1 MSATYRAKRAIRL
14 ALAAPGVRDALRWFL
29 QHPRVPPHWQAL
41 VHRKVAKRARFGSDA
56 TFEYTTDD
64 GVSLSLLHEGTANY
78 LYWLGN
84 YEIESTTLFRALA
97 RDATT
102 ILDIGAADGLY
113 SLLAAAANPRAR
125 ILAFEPATTA
135 IETSSRNFAH
145 NPELGRR
152 IDLRSIALGD
162 SDRQATLYV
171 AGESGG
177 TSSLDSAFRSQRS
190 EQTVSVRTGDALLA
204 ELGVARIDL
213 IKIDTE
219 STEPAV
225 LRGLEN
231 SLRRDHPDI
240 LCEVLHGRTEAALD
254 AIVRELGYR
263 AYHVTREGLVEK
275 DRIVGDP
282 TYREA
287 NYLFTRR
294 DPSSLARLA
303 YTSSKARIVFT

>member
-1 MSATYRAKRAIRL
+1 MSATYRAKRAIRS
-14 ALAAPGVRDALRWFL
+14 ALAAPGVRDAIRWFL
-29 QHPRVPPHWQAL
+29 QHPRVPSRWQGL
-41 VHRKVAKRARFGSDA
+41 VHRKFAKRARFGNDA
-56 TFEYTTDD
+56 TFEYVTDD
-64 GVSLSLLHEGTANY
+64 GVTLSLLHVGTANY

-84 YEIESTTLFRALA
+84 YEIESTSLFCALA

-102 ILDIGAADGLY
+102 ILDVGAADGLY
-113 SLLAAAANPRAR
+113 SLLAAATNPRAR
-125 ILAFEPATTA
+125 ILAFEPAATA

-162 SDRQATLYV
+162 SDGQATLYV

-177 TSSLDSAFRSQRS
+177 TSSLDGAFRSQRS
-190 EQTVSVRTGDALLA
+190 EQLVSVRTGDSLLA
-204 ELGVARIDL
+204 ELGVDRVDL
-213 IKIDTE
+213 IKVDTE

-225 LRGLEN
+225 LRGLEK

-240 LCEVLHGRTEAALD
+240 LCEVLYGRTETTLD
-254 AIVRELGYR
+254 EMVRSLGYR
-263 AYHVTREGLVEK
+263 AYHVTREGLVAK

-294 DPSSLARLA
+294 DPASLARLA
-303 YTSSKARIVFT
+303 YASSKRRIVST